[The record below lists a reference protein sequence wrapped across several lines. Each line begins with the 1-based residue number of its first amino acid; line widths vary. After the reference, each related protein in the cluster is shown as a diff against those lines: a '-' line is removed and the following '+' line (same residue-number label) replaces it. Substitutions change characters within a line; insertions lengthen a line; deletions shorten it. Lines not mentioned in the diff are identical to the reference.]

1 MSVEKHM
8 LAAGTPYATPY
19 YVVNSVAPGPVF
31 MIISGVHGNEPAST
45 RAAQGI
51 VSRFKRG
58 DWVLRR
64 GKLII
69 VPLVNVS
76 ARRKGIRGIPDLNRT
91 FPVGRGAKARHPLS
105 AAVFQLAARYRP
117 SWYLD
122 LHEANGLSQ
131 LNPRRVGQ
139 TLIISPASRVAGV
152 AKQIVKKMNLSVP
165 NKAYRFNIRRR
176 ERTGTSRMA
185 MQRLLGARA
194 VTVET
199 CWSLD
204 FSLRVRLQSE
214 IVSHFLLAAG
224 LIG

>member
-8 LAAGTPYATPY
+8 LAPGTPYATPY
-19 YVVNSVAPGPVF
+19 YVVSGSSQGPVF
-31 MIISGVHGNEPAST
+31 MIVSGIHGNEPASI

-51 VSRFKRG
+51 AGRFIRG
-58 DWVLRR
+58 EMVLRK

-69 VPLVNVS
+69 VPLVNKL

-91 FPVGRGAKARHPLS
+91 FPGRTGASSRHPLS
-105 AAVFQLAARYRP
+105 AALIQLAMRYRP

-131 LNPRRVGQ
+131 RNPKRVGQ
-139 TLIISPASRVAGV
+139 TLIISPASRAAGV
-152 AKQIVKKMNLSVP
+152 AGQIVKRMNRSISTT
-165 NKAYRFNIRRR
+165 AYHFNIRRR
-176 ERTGTSRMA
+176 ERAGTSRMA
-185 MQRLLGARA
+185 VQRLLGARA

-204 FSLRVRLQSE
+204 FSLRVRYQTE
-214 IVSHFLLAAG
+214 IVGHFLRAAG
-224 LIG
+224 VAG